1 MFPPTCRRQSHN
13 QTRTDNSGDRLMNPS
28 GELTLS
34 ESRHQ
39 LENDLLQGVVQPES
53 RREESVRGEEE
64 KTRVSWWRHMSG
76 WEWRVLKQKVDY
88 IKMNR
93 MWLMIYDRSG
103 RIRSGRAVRKRKT
116 RRSDDGEMSTVT
128 GGWRRWRW
136 MQLNVFSVQ
145 LQALK
150 AGSLFYVQRKRW
162 RNDSDESCRWQT
174 TDEKQPSGKREGGE
188 RGGVSHLSI
197 SSGLVSWTWMPHL
210 GQSLLS
216 SKCCTMQLL
225 QTAGEATGTHFIAVE
240 LVSPMATLCDVITSN
255 KHTETENHKLV
266 SPRAILL
273 THLGN

>member
-116 RRSDDGEMSTVT
+116 RWSDDGEMSTVT

-136 MQLNVFSVQ
+136 MQLNMFNSKLWKQDLFLRAEKEVKKWQ
-145 LQALK
+145 WWELQVTNDRWK
-150 AGSLFYVQRKRW
+150 AADR
-162 RNDSDESCRWQT
+162 
-174 TDEKQPSGKREGGE
+174 
-188 RGGVSHLSI
+188 
-197 SSGLVSWTWMPHL
+197 
-210 GQSLLS
+210 
-216 SKCCTMQLL
+216 
-225 QTAGEATGTHFIAVE
+225 
-240 LVSPMATLCDVITSN
+240 
-255 KHTETENHKLV
+255 
-266 SPRAILL
+266 
-273 THLGN
+273 

>member
-13 QTRTDNSGDRLMNPS
+13 QTHTDNSGDRLMNPS

-150 AGSLFYVQRKRW
+150 AGSLFT
-162 RNDSDESCRWQT
+162 CR
-174 TDEKQPSGKREGGE
+174 E
-188 RGGVSHLSI
+188 RGEEMTVMRAAGDKRQMK
-197 SSGLVSWTWMPHL
+197 SSRQVKEKVEREEACLTWASP
-210 GQSLLS
+210 
-216 SKCCTMQLL
+216 
-225 QTAGEATGTHFIAVE
+225 AGWSRGPECHI
-240 LVSPMATLCDVITSN
+240 
-255 KHTETENHKLV
+255 
-266 SPRAILL
+266 
-273 THLGN
+273 

>member
-136 MQLNVFSVQ
+136 MQLNVFNSKLWKQDLFLRAEKEVKKWQ
-145 LQALK
+145 WWELQVTNDRWK
-150 AGSLFYVQRKRW
+150 A
-162 RNDSDESCRWQT
+162 
-174 TDEKQPSGKREGGE
+174 
-188 RGGVSHLSI
+188 
-197 SSGLVSWTWMPHL
+197 
-210 GQSLLS
+210 
-216 SKCCTMQLL
+216 
-225 QTAGEATGTHFIAVE
+225 AV
-240 LVSPMATLCDVITSN
+240 
-255 KHTETENHKLV
+255 
-266 SPRAILL
+266 R
-273 THLGN
+273 